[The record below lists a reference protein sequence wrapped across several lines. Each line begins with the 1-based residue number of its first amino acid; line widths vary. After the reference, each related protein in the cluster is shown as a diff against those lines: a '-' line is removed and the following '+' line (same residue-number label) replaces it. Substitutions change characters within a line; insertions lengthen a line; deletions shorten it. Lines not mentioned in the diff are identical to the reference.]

1 MAVIRDNSQQTTAN
15 VMIVQGDGERK
26 TVATASCHIRPG
38 KGMSIN
44 VDILDD
50 AATAAENVADV
61 TGTIAAYIGEEVAK
75 AVQLGIPWRCPR
87 QPKGG
92 RTLCQAWIWCA
103 ALQGLTRKGT
113 HWCLAC
119 A

>member
-50 AATAAENVADV
+50 AATASENVADV
-61 TGTIAAYIGEEVAK
+61 TTSA
-75 AVQLGIPWRCPR
+75 QS
-87 QPKGG
+87 
-92 RTLCQAWIWCA
+92 A
-103 ALQGLTRKGT
+103 ALTVLNGAMVS
-113 HWCLAC
+113 LA
-119 A
+119 ANGGYAALKRVLPGSDDAKNPREEEETPDA

>member
-26 TVATASCHIRPG
+26 TVATASCHIRPS

-61 TGTIAAYIGEEVAK
+61 TATIAAYIGEEVAK
-75 AVQLGIPWRCPR
+75 AVQLGIPVALP
-87 QPKGG
+87 
-92 RTLCQAWIWCA
+92 A
-103 ALQGLTRKGT
+103 AT
-113 HWCLAC
+113 
-119 A
+119 

>member
-1 MAVIRDNSQQTTAN
+1 MAVVRDNSQQTTAN

-61 TGTIAAYIGEEVAK
+61 TATIAAYIGEEVAK
-75 AVQLGIPWRCPR
+75 AVQLGIPVALP
-87 QPKGG
+87 
-92 RTLCQAWIWCA
+92 A
-103 ALQGLTRKGT
+103 AT
-113 HWCLAC
+113 
-119 A
+119 